1 MKKILAIISMFII
14 CTNMYSQTVVS
25 CPTCYGYGTVMTNA
39 GPMYCP
45 TCGGSGKVIV
55 TQSQSSQPI
64 FMRGEQV
71 EYIRDVKLYQ
81 YNPYKSKYELYA
93 TYKMY
98 KKSNNKLYVEMGGT
112 WCTVFNATY
121 PNSSYFDYTITAV
134 GGYSYY
140 FN

>member
-14 CTNMYSQTVVS
+14 CTSMYSQTVVS
-25 CPTCYGYGTVMTNA
+25 CPQCYGYGTIMTYA

-45 TCGGSGKVIV
+45 TCCGSGRVDL
-55 TQSQSSQPI
+55 SQSYHPT
-64 FMRGEQV
+64 FRGGEQV

-93 TYKMY
+93 TYEMY
-98 KKSNNKLYVEMGGT
+98 KKSNNTLYVKMGGT